1 MLLSDS
7 TIPDCDGGTSSSFS
21 DSRLLMILQRVGG
34 GWCELSKFLKDHFA
48 HLADQLPEMPV
59 LGSKEQ
65 KWINA
70 STVTKNTD
78 DHDSLGELPEL
89 AHPRPPVTPE
99 PKHPSPS
106 VYLLTPNGASPRAVH
121 SSGSP
126 GSPLAPLQF
135 IRKAEDSPKRPSTPP
150 PHRLSK
156 STTTRTPA
164 RVVSA
169 TLTPAKNINPHW
181 RL

>member
-7 TIPDCDGGTSSSFS
+7 EVPDGNGGASGWLSKW
-21 DSRLLMILQRVGG
+21 RLLILSQRVGG
-34 GWCELSKFLKDHFA
+34 GWCELSKFLRDHFA
-48 HLADQLPEMPV
+48 HLVDQLPEMPV

-65 KWINA
+65 EWISA
-70 STVTKNTD
+70 ATVNKGAD
-78 DHDSLGELPEL
+78 DSDSLGPLSSL
-89 AHPRPPVTPE
+89 ALRPPVTPE
-99 PKHPSPS
+99 PKHLSPS
-106 VYLLTPNGASPRAVH
+106 VYLHTPNGTSPRAVH
-121 SSGSP
+121 SAGSP

-156 STTTRTPA
+156 STTTRASA

-169 TLTPAKNINPHW
+169 TLTPAKQNNPHW